1 MVKTSPASF
10 IGGRPSEAIS
20 ERYYR
25 QHSIDRADDDNIRC
39 AIAIRVKDAATLG
52 FREQDFVED
61 IVHPIDRVSG
71 PVSVLQNLVWLSR
84 LRGGAYCGAFIW
96 IAVSPKPELMTL
108 VCRNDT
114 PSNWPASR
122 KTKFGGRA

>member
-1 MVKTSPASF
+1 MVKTSLASF

-61 IVHPIDRVSG
+61 IVHPNRQGERSG
-71 PVSVLQNLVWLSR
+71 VTIAAPSFGSPFPPNLS
-84 LRGGAYCGAFIW
+84 
-96 IAVSPKPELMTL
+96 
-108 VCRNDT
+108 
-114 PSNWPASR
+114 
-122 KTKFGGRA
+122 